1 MKTTTPAKSFSVFI
15 SSPGGLDAD
24 RSVVM
29 DEIMSLSKHGL
40 QKGTPSI
47 SAVSW
52 PDDIAAGA
60 ALYAQSV
67 INRQTAHYDIL
78 VCLIGTRMGTPT
90 PRANSGTEE
99 EFDQAMEVVLSGTPV
114 QVLLFFSN
122 MPVRPHDLDPNQ
134 LLLVRA
140 FREKASRLGVL
151 YHMYSDPD
159 ELRQRLR
166 VSLIEAYNFL
176 CGISQKSTFL
186 PAVVTRVS
194 DTQLQT
200 IHLGDITLRN
210 RNTAPQW
217 ADSYHIPLAQYR
229 RQDIRLTWT
238 IKASSSYFRF
248 GFKYYDSREA
258 LFSAGSIQTVG
269 QNIVFHVGKNS
280 DNPTWFG
287 TSYRGSI
294 RIGSDRPLIGT
305 AGHTTARF
313 VLDISSTGSV
323 VLYFEDNAIYEVF
336 FPIDG
341 IPILS
346 LLAWGDEHEFEC
358 EVYDLTIHVGVQLGV
373 TP

>member
-15 SSPGGLDAD
+15 SSPSGLDAD

-40 QKGTPSI
+40 QNGTPSI
-47 SAVSW
+47 SAVRW

-78 VCLIGTRMGTPT
+78 VCLIGTRIGTPT

-99 EFDQAMEVVLSGTPV
+99 EFDRAMEVVLSGTPV

-122 MPVRPHDLDPNQ
+122 MLVRPHDLDLNQ
-134 LLLVRA
+134 LLLVRE

-151 YHMYSDPD
+151 YHMYRDLQ
-159 ELRQRLR
+159 ELRKRLR
-166 VSLIEAYNFL
+166 VSLSEAYNFL
-176 CGISQKSTFL
+176 CEISQKSPYL
-186 PAVVTRVS
+186 PSVVTRVS
-194 DTQLQT
+194 GTQRQP
-200 IHLGDITLRN
+200 IHLGDVTLRN

-217 ADSYHIPLAQYR
+217 ADSYTIPLAQYR

-238 IKASSSYFRF
+238 IKTSSSYFRF

-269 QNIVFHVGKNS
+269 HNIVFHVGKNS

-287 TSYRGSI
+287 TSYRGSY
-294 RIGSDRPLIGT
+294 RLGLNRPLIGT
-305 AGHTTARF
+305 AGYTSARF
-313 VLDISSTGSV
+313 VLDISSAGGV
-323 VLYFEDNAIYEVF
+323 VLYFEDKAIYEVF

-341 IPILS
+341 IPNLS

-358 EVYDLTIHVGVQLGV
+358 EVHDLTMHVGVQLGA